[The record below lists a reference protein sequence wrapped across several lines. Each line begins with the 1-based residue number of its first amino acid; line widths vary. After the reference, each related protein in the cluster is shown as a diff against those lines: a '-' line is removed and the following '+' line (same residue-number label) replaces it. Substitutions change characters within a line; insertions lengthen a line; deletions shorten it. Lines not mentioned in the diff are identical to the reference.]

1 MTLTRGVFITG
12 TDTGI
17 GKTRASVALLRAL
30 NATGIRAVGM
40 KPVASGCE
48 YVDGHWSNEDA
59 RALIA
64 ASTPPPAYA
73 HCNPYALR
81 DAVAPHLAAAA
92 QGVTIGLAPLRDAH
106 AALAATADV
115 VVVEGA
121 GGWAVPLAPALMQ
134 ADIPRALGLP
144 VILVVGLRL
153 GCINHAILSARA
165 IRADGC
171 TLLGWIGNAIDP
183 LQPLQADNVATL
195 RERLGAPCLGLI
207 AHAAADAPLD
217 AAVEVLRNA

>member
-1 MTLTRGVFITG
+1 MTRSVFITG

-30 NATGIRAVGM
+30 AAAGVRAVGM

-48 YVDGHWSNEDA
+48 WIDGRWSNEDA

-64 ASTPPPAYA
+64 ASAQPPAYD

-92 QGVTIGLAPLRDAH
+92 QGVAIELEPLQ
-106 AALAATADV
+106 AAYATLAATADC

-121 GGWAVPLAPALMQ
+121 GGWAVPLGPRLMQ
-134 ADIPRALGLP
+134 ADIVRSLRLP

-153 GCINHAILSARA
+153 GCINHALLSARA

-171 TLLGWIGNAIDP
+171 PLLGWIGNAIDP
-183 LQPLQADNVATL
+183 VQPLQSDNVATL
-195 RERLGAPCLGLI
+195 HERLETPCLGLI
-207 AHAAADAPLD
+207 AHGAADAPLA
-217 AAVEVLRNA
+217 AAVAALHRS